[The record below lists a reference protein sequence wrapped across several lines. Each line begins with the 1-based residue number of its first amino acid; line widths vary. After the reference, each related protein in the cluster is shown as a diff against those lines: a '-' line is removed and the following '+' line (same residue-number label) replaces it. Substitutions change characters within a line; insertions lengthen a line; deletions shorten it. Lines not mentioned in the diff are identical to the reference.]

1 MREMMVAKETTR
13 PQTAPRLNPQIV
25 RTRNAVLEATLD
37 LIAEV
42 SVGALTIDQI
52 SERSAVARSTIY
64 RHWNA
69 PSEIVI
75 DAFATL
81 IGEVPPGPVGGGFVE
96 ELTFNYE
103 FLMDGLATGNWA
115 RFLPAMIEAA
125 RVDAAYRKVFHR
137 LLDERRSYGRDIL
150 RRAVARGD
158 LPKDIDGDW
167 MLDAISGPLYY
178 RAVIWND
185 PIRDRAE
192 LHNLIAMV
200 TDWALSGKSPRK
212 PSNGS

>member
-1 MREMMVAKETTR
+1 MVAKETLR
-13 PQTAPRLNPQIV
+13 PQAAPRPNPQII
-25 RTRNAVLEATLD
+25 RTRNAVLDATLD

-42 SVGALTIDQI
+42 GIGALTIDQI

-64 RHWNA
+64 RHWSA

-81 IGEVPPGPVGGGFVE
+81 IGAVPPGPVGEGFVE

-103 FLMDGLATGNWA
+103 FLMDGLLTGNWS

-125 RVDAAYRKVFHR
+125 RVDAAYRDVFQR
-137 LLDERRSYGRDIL
+137 LLEERRAFGRDVI
-150 RRAVARGD
+150 RRAIANGD

-167 MLDAISGPLYY
+167 ILDAISGPLYY

-185 PIRDRAE
+185 PIRDRSE
-192 LHNLIAMV
+192 LHALIAMV
-200 TDWALSGKSPRK
+200 TDRALSGKSPRK
-212 PSNGS
+212 SSKGS

>member
-1 MREMMVAKETTR
+1 MVAKETMR
-13 PQTAPRLNPQIV
+13 PQTAPRLNPQII
-25 RTRNAVLEATLD
+25 RTRNAVLDATLD

-42 SVGALTIDQI
+42 GIGALTVDQI

-64 RHWNA
+64 RHWSA

-81 IGEVPPGPVGGGFVE
+81 IGEVPPGPVGEGFVE
-96 ELTFNYE
+96 QLTFNYE
-103 FLMDGLATGNWA
+103 FLMDGLLTGNWS

-125 RVDAAYRKVFHR
+125 RVDAAYREVFHR
-137 LLDERRSYGRDIL
+137 LLETRRAFGREIL
-150 RRAVARGD
+150 RGAVARGD

-167 MLDAISGPLYY
+167 ILDAISGPLYY

-185 PIRDRAE
+185 PIRDRSE
-192 LHNLIAMV
+192 LYALIAMV
-200 TDWALSGKSPRK
+200 TDWARSGKSPRK
-212 PSNGS
+212 SSNGS